1 MGRPLCVVLVLMAM
15 AVVPAGARAAA
26 DPLAV
31 KGGRLVD
38 GQGRTVVLHGVNVVY
53 KLAPYA
59 PDFTRADARRLRGW
73 GMNAIRLGVTS
84 AAAWLPIRPDPW
96 LAFPRGFDVHAVRA
110 RVVRRAPLTLRGA
123 GRASITLTRR

>member
-1 MGRPLCVVLVLMAM
+1 MGRPLCVLLVLMAA
-15 AVVPAGARAAA
+15 AVVPAGAHAAA

-59 PDFTRADARRLRGW
+59 PD
-73 GMNAIRLGVTS
+73 
-84 AAAWLPIRPDPW
+84 
-96 LAFPRGFDVHAVRA
+96 
-110 RVVRRAPLTLRGA
+110 
-123 GRASITLTRR
+123 

>member
-1 MGRPLCVVLVLMAM
+1 MGRPLCVLLVLMAA
-15 AVVPAGARAAA
+15 AVVPAGAHAAA

-73 GMNAIRLGVTS
+73 A
-84 AAAWLPIRPDPW
+84 
-96 LAFPRGFDVHAVRA
+96 
-110 RVVRRAPLTLRGA
+110 
-123 GRASITLTRR
+123 